1 MSAICINMTWPN
13 VNCSS
18 AVTPFKRKNKMSFD
32 NLKHHN
38 ILTTF
43 YNDIVT
49 YLDEIYVYK
58 KKTR

>member
-49 YLDEIYVYK
+49 YLDENICL
-58 KKTR
+58 